1 MDSSTPDT
9 PAGDSADD
17 NRPLRDRDATAE
29 ADPRDDPA
37 EAEWERT
44 DALDAGA
51 GAQDIDPA
59 TATGADPDEI
69 PAPDDEIPAEDQPGP
84 SLQPETQ
91 GDDPLI
97 AELGEDGDGDLAPED
112 L

>member
-1 MDSSTPDT
+1 MASTPET
-9 PAGDSADD
+9 PTGNSADAV
-17 NRPLRDRDATAE
+17 RPLRDRDATAE

-44 DALDAGA
+44 NAQDAGV
-51 GAQDIDPA
+51 GDDDLDPA

-69 PAPDDEIPAEDQPGP
+69 PAPDDDVPAEDQPRSG
-84 SLQPETQ
+84 LQPESQ

-112 L
+112 Q